1 MSLNIQI
8 WFKVWFVVQ
17 SYYFD
22 EGLQQSAARMT
33 NFVGRLQRLFV
44 LEQQQLK
51 KNGAGFSLWILVSVA
66 NESFRY
72 CYVLLSKVI

>member
-1 MSLNIQI
+1 M
-8 WFKVWFVVQ
+8 VQ

-44 LEQQQLK
+44 LEQQQQK
-51 KNGAGFSLWILVSVA
+51 KIHSIFPLDFSFSG
-66 NESFRY
+66 
-72 CYVLLSKVI
+72 K